1 MGLIIEA
8 MKISD
13 AWSKFCI
20 ISATLH
26 DVVRKIIEEK
36 TKLKFSYIEDKEYN
50 NLVKIKVNIGDDPI
64 ESCIDGVISYFKDG
78 KKVLVIANA
87 VKKSA
92 ELFSN
97 IKEMFQSKFLEDI
110 GKIMLLHSMFILNDL
125 IKKEDLLEKSSDGP
139 FIAVTTQVVEV
150 SLDIDFDELHTEAV
164 PIDSLI
170 QRFGWVNRNLPE
182 NVICPVY
189 VYSVETPRPYEDIDI
204 IDSSVTCLMEQ
215 PGNHMNSN

>member
-1 MGLIIEA
+1 MRYTLTIHTLGLIIEA

-97 IKEMFQSKFLEDI
+97 IKEMFQSNF
-110 GKIMLLHSMFILNDL
+110 
-125 IKKEDLLEKSSDGP
+125 
-139 FIAVTTQVVEV
+139 
-150 SLDIDFDELHTEAV
+150 
-164 PIDSLI
+164 
-170 QRFGWVNRNLPE
+170 
-182 NVICPVY
+182 
-189 VYSVETPRPYEDIDI
+189 
-204 IDSSVTCLMEQ
+204 
-215 PGNHMNSN
+215 